1 MPSVRYKSKWMSL
14 HMRLNQEKQR
24 SLVQY
29 WESQISIDNLDNTPK
44 SENITLFFPCA
55 FSRAITKAQLSYIE
69 SSYLTVCCRNE
80 EARILLLQPIAVFFL
95 PFGKENYFCR
105 QELSIWRRRNGILKA
120 HAPGST
126 MSLNEVNHSHSI
138 NYTVCPGSS
147 DPFYIVTYYIKW
159 VTTSW
164 THSMSKKS
172 CSISYSD

>member
-1 MPSVRYKSKWMSL
+1 MSL
-14 HMRLNQEKQR
+14 HISLNQEKQR

-55 FSRAITKAQLSYIE
+55 FSRAITKSQLSFIE

-120 HAPGST
+120 RATGST
-126 MSLNEVNHSHSI
+126 VSLNDFNRFNSI
-138 NYTVCPGSS
+138 
-147 DPFYIVTYYIKW
+147 YY
-159 VTTSW
+159 
-164 THSMSKKS
+164 MSKKS